1 MSAIQGSDQ
10 VCIVVGAGHAGSAL
24 AVQLRKEGW
33 PGRIVLIGAESALPY
48 HRPPLSKA
56 VLAGEKTLDA
66 IALRPL
72 SHYAASGVELR
83 LGEPVVAIDRA
94 AQTVQLSGGE
104 SLHYDALALCTG
116 TIPRTLPRASELQ
129 GVFTLRTAED
139 AERIRTAAASGKRA
153 VIVGGGYIGLEVAAV
168 LRQQGLEV
176 TVLEAASRLLAR
188 VAHPVVSDYFAALHA
203 RHGVTILT
211 GIAGVELLGESTVN
225 GVREASGRIHPAD
238 LVIVGIGV
246 LPELSLAREAG
257 LEVDNGIVVDAYACT
272 SDPHIYAA
280 GDCTWHPS
288 ARYGRRLRLESVQN
302 ALDQARVAA
311 ANICGKQVLYD
322 ALPWFWSDQY
332 TIKLQSA
339 GLLFEHERVVL
350 RGDPQQA
357 EDKGFC
363 VFHLR
368 GDVMVAADCINR
380 AKEFIACKR
389 LIAERLRVNP
399 LALADVN
406 SGVDTFELRDEL
418 L

>member
-1 MSAIQGSDQ
+1 MTVDLTGDK
-10 VCIVVGAGHAGSAL
+10 VCIVVGAGHAGSGL

-33 PGRIVLIGAESALPY
+33 TGRIVLIGEESVLPY

-56 VLAGEKTLDA
+56 VLAGEKSLEA

-72 SHYAASGVELR
+72 SHYEASGVELR
-83 LGEPVVAIDRA
+83 LGQRVMAIDRH
-94 AQTVQLSGGE
+94 AQTVQLKGGE
-104 SLHYDALALCTG
+104 SLRYDALALCTG
-116 TIPRTLPRASELQ
+116 SVARTLPRAGELQ
-129 GVFTLRTAED
+129 GVYTLRTAED
-139 AERIRTAAASGKRA
+139 AELIRAAAASGKRA

-168 LRQQGLEV
+168 LRTLGLEV

-211 GIAGVELLGESTVN
+211 GVAGVELLRESTVT
-225 GVREASGRIHPAD
+225 GVREGSGRIHPAD

-246 LPELSLAREAG
+246 LPELALAREAG

-272 SDPHIYAA
+272 SDPQIFAA

-311 ANICGKQVLYD
+311 ANICGKQVLHD

-332 TIKLQSA
+332 SIKLQSA
-339 GLLFEHERVVL
+339 GLLFDRESVVL
-350 RGDPQQA
+350 RGDPQLA
-357 EDKGFC
+357 DDKGFC

-368 GDVMVAADCINR
+368 GEIMVAADCINR

-399 LALADVN
+399 LALADQT
-406 SGVDTFELRDEL
+406 SGVETFELREEVL
-418 L
+418 

>member
-1 MSAIQGSDQ
+1 MSAMQGNEQ
-10 VCIVVGAGHAGSAL
+10 VCIVGGAGHAGSAL
-24 AVQLRKEGW
+24 AVQLRKENW
-33 PGRIVLIGAESALPY
+33 TGRIVLVGVESALPY

-56 VLAGEKTLDA
+56 VLSGEKTLDA

-83 LGEPVVAIDRA
+83 LGERVVAIDRQA
-94 AQTVQLSGGE
+94 RTVQLAGGE

-116 TIPRTLPRASELQ
+116 TVARTLPRASELQ
-129 GVFTLRTAED
+129 GVFSVRTAED
-139 AERIRTAAASGKRA
+139 AERIRAAATSGKRV

-168 LRQQGLEV
+168 RRAQGLEV

-211 GIAGVELLGESTVN
+211 GIAGVELLGESTVS
-225 GVREASGRIHPAD
+225 GVREGSGRIHPAD

-246 LPELSLAREAG
+246 LPELALARDAG
-257 LEVDNGIVVDAYACT
+257 LEVDNGIVVDDYACT

-311 ANICGKQVLYD
+311 ANICGKQALYD

-332 TIKLQSA
+332 NIKLQSA
-339 GLLFEHERVVL
+339 GLLLERETLVL
-350 RGDPQQA
+350 RGDPHHA
-357 EDKGFC
+357 EESGFC
-363 VFHLR
+363 AFHLR
-368 GDVMVAADCINR
+368 GEVMVAADCINR

-399 LALADVN
+399 QALADVN
-406 SGVDTFELRDEL
+406 SGVENFEWRDEL